1 MEGLISDIENINEKI
16 KELVRKKNDPTRRNP
31 KRTLVFEEDILMLVR
46 KKEGIAAVLK
56 GF

>member
-1 MEGLISDIENINEKI
+1 MERLISDIETINEKI

-46 KKEGIAAVLK
+46 KKEGVVAVLK